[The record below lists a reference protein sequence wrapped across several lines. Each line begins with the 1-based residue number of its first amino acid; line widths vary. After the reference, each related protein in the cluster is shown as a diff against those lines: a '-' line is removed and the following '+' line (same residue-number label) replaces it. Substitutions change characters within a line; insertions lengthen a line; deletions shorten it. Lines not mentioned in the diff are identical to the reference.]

1 LLDIRQEKSGASFA
15 VKVAPRAS
23 HNKISGVAGGALK
36 VRLTAPPVDGAANQ
50 ALVKLLAKALGLAKG
65 KVRVIKGFKSR
76 DKRILV
82 EGLEPDQVTR
92 LLDIS

>member
-1 LLDIRQEKSGASFA
+1 MLDIRQDKGGASFA

-23 HNKISGVAGGALK
+23 QNKISQIADGALK

-50 ALVKLLAKALGLAKG
+50 ALVKLLAKALGLSKS

-76 DKRILV
+76 DKRVLV
-82 EGLEPDQVTR
+82 EGLEPGQIIR
-92 LLDIS
+92 LLDI